1 MKKTVILLLMM
12 LMVQVSWAAKA
23 QRGPA
28 KIKQKDGTTLVI
40 RGYGDE
46 HFHYYTTNDGV
57 LLYHEGYDYFI
68 AKVEEDGSLS
78 NTGILA
84 HEKALRTE
92 QEVAA
97 IAKQD
102 KEKFFA
108 MEADNHQ
115 KRARRRE
122 PVQENTRQPY
132 FPHTGSPKAL
142 VILAEFQDTTFWDS
156 DAKEVFKEYLNANG
170 QPSSSVGS
178 KSKGTVSRNYGSVG
192 KYFADVSFKAFTP
205 QFDVYGPVKL
215 SHKLKYYG
223 EGSSDKMSLFIPE
236 VCHLADSIFQVDFSQ
251 YDSNND
257 GKVDALCIIYA
268 GYSEAIDGNSEDCIW
283 PKSGTISGGTYDGKK
298 VERFMVSAERNGTP
312 LDNEDQLFINGIGVF
327 CHEFSHCLGLPDFYP
342 TTSTAQNTGC
352 PAMEWWDLM
361 DGGEYVNNGWRP
373 TEYTAWEREA
383 MEWMTIDTLKSAQ
396 KVTLKAHSQ
405 ATSKEEATAYRIM
418 NDDDPTGHEYIIVE
432 NIQNTGWN
440 SRLPYH
446 GMMITHVDYDKTA
459 FSIESNRPNNEFTI
473 VGDKENPDTI
483 IYHPRYT
490 LFAADGK
497 VHSSYLIYYTEN
509 DNDTIPKGYYSE
521 EFYKASMKKD
531 LYPGPDNV
539 TTIQEFQMYT
549 GTMNKPFLNI
559 KEENGIITFDFL
571 KSTGIKGVKEE
582 AADDNKI
589 YSLDGTY
596 MGTDRSMLK
605 KGIYIIN
612 RKKIV
617 IK

>member
-40 RGYGDE
+40 RGFGDE
-46 HFHYYTTNDGV
+46 HFHYYVTTDGV

-92 QEVAA
+92 QELAA

-108 MEADNHQ
+108 MEAENHQ

-122 PVQENTRQPY
+122 PVQANGDHPY

-156 DAKEVFKEYLNANG
+156 DAKNVFNEYLNADG
-170 QPSSSVGS
+170 KPSDSVGS
-178 KSKGTVSRNYGSVG
+178 STGGKTGRVGRNNGSVG
-192 KYFADVSFKAFTP
+192 KYFKDMSFGAFTP
-205 QFDVYGPVKL
+205 KFDVYGPVKL
-215 SHKLKYYG
+215 PQKLKYYG
-223 EGSSDKMSLFIPE
+223 EGSNDYMSRFIPK
-236 VCHLADSIFQVDFSQ
+236 VCELADEEVDFSQ

-257 GKVDALCIIYA
+257 GKVDVLCVIYA
-268 GYSEAIDGNSEDCIW
+268 GYSESWDGNSSDCIW
-283 PKSGTISGGTYDGKK
+283 PKSGTISGGTYDGKI
-298 VERFMVSAERNGTP
+298 VERYMVSAERNVTP
-312 LDNEDQLFINGIGVF
+312 ANPGYINGVGVF

-342 TTSTAQNTGC
+342 TTTTAQNAGN

-361 DGGEYVNNGWRP
+361 DGGEYVYNGWNP

-383 MEWMTIDTLKSAQ
+383 MGWMTIDTLKSAQ
-396 KVTLKAHSQ
+396 KVTLKVHSQ

-473 VGDKENPDTI
+473 VGDKEYPDTI

-521 EFYKASMKKD
+521 EFYKASMKGD
-531 LYPGPDNV
+531 LYPGPDNI
-539 TTIQEFQMYT
+539 TSIQEFKMYT

-571 KSTGIKGVKEE
+571 EVTGIKGVKEE
-582 AADDNKI
+582 TVNDNKI

>member
-28 KIKQKDGTTLVI
+28 KIKQKDGTTLII
-40 RGYGDE
+40 RGFGDE
-46 HFHYYTTNDGV
+46 HFHYYVTTDGV

-108 MEADNHQ
+108 MEAENHQ

-122 PVQENTRQPY
+122 PVKANGYHPY
-132 FPHTGSPKAL
+132 FPHTGKPKAL

-156 DAKEVFKEYLNANG
+156 DAKEVFKEYLEANG

-178 KSKGTVSRNYGSVG
+178 KSKGTVSRNYASV
-192 KYFADVSFKAFTP
+192 KYYFDDMSFGAFSP
-205 QFDVYGPVKL
+205 SFDVYGPVKL
-215 SHKLKYYG
+215 DKELSYYG
-223 EGSSDKMSLFIPE
+223 AGQNDRMDRFIPE
-236 VCHLADSIFQVDFSQ
+236 VCHLADSVADVDFSK

-268 GYSEAIDGNSEDCIW
+268 GYSEAFDGNSEYCIW
-283 PKSGTISGGTYDGKK
+283 PKSGTISGGTYDGKE

-312 LDNEDQLFINGIGVF
+312 LDNEDQLFINGVGVF

-342 TTSTAQNTGC
+342 TTTTAQNACNPG
-352 PAMEWWDLM
+352 MEYWDLM
-361 DGGEYVNNGWRP
+361 DGGEYVYNGWRP

-396 KVTLKAHSQ
+396 KVILKAHSQ

-432 NIQNTGWN
+432 NVQKTGWN
-440 SRLPYH
+440 SSLPYH
-446 GMMITHVDYDKTA
+446 GMMITHVDYDQTA
-459 FSIESNRPNNEFTI
+459 FSVESNRPNNEIGHSRYTI
-473 VGDKENPDTI
+473 IPADGEYLSSYNIYDPDPENP
-483 IYHPRYT
+483 
-490 LFAADGK
+490 
-497 VHSSYLIYYTEN
+497 E
-509 DNDTIPKGYYSE
+509 DTIPKGKYTTDT
-521 EFYKASMKKD
+521 YKASMKKD
-531 LYPGPDNV
+531 LYPGPDNI
-539 TTIQEFQMYT
+539 TSIQEFQMYT
-549 GTMNKPFLNI
+549 GTMNKPFYNI
-559 KEENGIITFDFL
+559 REENGIITFDFL
-571 KSTGIKGVKEE
+571 QSTGIKGVKEE
-582 AADDNKI
+582 TANDNKI